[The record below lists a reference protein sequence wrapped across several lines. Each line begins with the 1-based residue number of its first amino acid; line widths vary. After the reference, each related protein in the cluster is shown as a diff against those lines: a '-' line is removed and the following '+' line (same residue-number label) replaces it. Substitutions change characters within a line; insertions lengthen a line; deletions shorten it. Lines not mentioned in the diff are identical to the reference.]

1 MRPFVVAILTGWAL
15 VMTLGWFLA
24 NQRAARCSDTY
35 NCTVNELA
43 TRDAFL
49 VTGLIVPLL
58 LIAALYMVRAR
69 VRPADQTVLAK
80 ALPAASQ
87 RNRLRT
93 GLDALRI
100 MLPLRLKV
108 PSIAWIIAAFC
119 MGWACAYSILVILPA
134 RSAAPR
140 DAIDSEARDAAV
152 NAAAAAE
159 GPWND
164 WAPTAA
170 QVPSNAEEYTQPVRE
185 GESEQSEPGGSEDVS
200 GSKAPT
206 LYPVDG
212 DPFATDPAE
221 APDQE

>member
-1 MRPFVVAILTGWAL
+1 MRQFAAAVLTGWAL
-15 VMTLGWFLA
+15 VMALGWFLA

-49 VTGLIVPLL
+49 ITGLIVPLL
-58 LIAALYMVRAR
+58 LIAALFMVRAR
-69 VRPADQTVLAK
+69 VRPAGQTVLAK

-87 RNRLRT
+87 RNRFRT
-93 GLDALRI
+93 RLDAFRI
-100 MLPLRLKV
+100 MLPPRLKV
-108 PSIAWIIAAFC
+108 PSLAWIIAAFC
-119 MGWACAYSILVILPA
+119 MGWACAYGMLVILPA

-170 QVPSNAEEYTQPVRE
+170 QAPSNAEEYSQPVYEDERE
-185 GESEQSEPGGSEDVS
+185 QPEAGGSEDVS
-200 GSKAPT
+200 RPKAATAT
-206 LYPVDG
+206 LVEG
-212 DPFATDPAE
+212 DSFPTDPVE
-221 APDQE
+221 PPDQE